1 MKKQFA
7 KFAALAVMVLGM
19 VSAQASA
26 AGVSVNFNLS
36 NGRVNVALSDDCCH
50 HVVHK
55 KAVKKKGSKRHHVKE
70 DKHHARACHHVASR
84 RGNRRSHR

>member
-55 KAVKKKGSKRHHVKE
+55 KAVKKVSKRHHVKE
-70 DKHHARACHHVASR
+70 DKHHARARHHVASR